1 MKAFLM
7 LKEKALR
14 VFLSAPYLA
23 EFTELALAIVIKRK
37 GLKVAFK
44 DFRNQLKPRNSDLKS
59 KYKDIENFNWII
71 QISAPSGEDSKLW
84 GDTYFAQEI
93 ATSLRKLNQST
104 DIVFRDD
111 DVSKLVQPNSVVLH
125 LRGLLPATIVPGCI
139 NAIWV
144 ISHPDQLTKR
154 ELKKYN
160 LVFAASNSWS
170 LEKAEKWRL
179 TIKPLLQATN
189 PKIFN
194 TESTQLEKI
203 DRFLFVGN
211 TRSKFRNIVN
221 IASKVSPK
229 LRVIG
234 TGWEKYLDDSQIEKQ
249 FVENKNLSTEYKK
262 STVVLADH
270 WADMAKNGFISNRI
284 FDAVASG
291 SRVISDQV
299 EGTEEIFGNSV
310 VTYQNAVELQKILNK
325 DLDQIFGDDDERIA
339 NAVNIQ
345 KNHNFDVRAKVLL
358 DGIKDLIKK

>member
-1 MKAFLM
+1 M

-14 VFLSAPYLA
+14 IFLSAPYFA
-23 EFTELALAIVIKRK
+23 EITELVLAIVIKRK
-37 GLKVAFK
+37 ALKVAFK
-44 DFRNQLKPRNSDLKS
+44 DLRNQLKRRNSDFKS
-59 KYKDIENFNWII
+59 QYKNVEKFHWII

-93 ATSLRKLNQST
+93 ANSLRNLDQST
-104 DIVFRDD
+104 VIVFRDD
-111 DVSKLVQPNSVVLH
+111 DISKLVQPNSVVLN
-125 LRGLLPATIVPGCI
+125 LRGLLPATLVSEKMNI
-139 NAIWV
+139 IWV
-144 ISHPDQLTKR
+144 ISHPDQLTKH

-160 LVFAASNSWS
+160 LVFAASSTWS
-170 LEKAEKWRL
+170 LKKSKKWRL

-189 PKIFN
+189 PEIFN
-194 TESTQLEKI
+194 TEETQLEKF

-211 TRSKFRNIVN
+211 TRGKFRNIVK

-229 LRVIG
+229 LRAIG

-270 WADMAKNGFISNRI
+270 WEDMAKNGFISNRI

-299 EGTEEIFGNSV
+299 EGIEEIFGNSV
-310 VTYQNAVELQKILNK
+310 VTYQNDVELEQILNM
-325 DLDQIFGDDDERIA
+325 DLDQIFGDDNQRIA
-339 NAVNIQ
+339 NAFNIQ
-345 KNHNFDVRAKVLL
+345 KNHNFDSRVKVLL
-358 DGIKDLIKK
+358 DEVKLLVKK